1 MSTKQGKVK
10 WVVCALKHTKA
21 SSIRENGDSKTTDPN
36 VWPVKDALKFSV
48 DMPFKNS
55 VTKYHNV
62 VVGWC
67 GLRLL
72 DESFRN
78 LPLLFSFLRSI

>member
-1 MSTKQGKVK
+1 MGRVRAKAYKSLINPGKRR
-10 WVVCALKHTKA
+10 L
-21 SSIRENGDSKTTDPN
+21 ENHRSKCVAGPGC
-36 VWPVKDALKFSV
+36 PKFSV